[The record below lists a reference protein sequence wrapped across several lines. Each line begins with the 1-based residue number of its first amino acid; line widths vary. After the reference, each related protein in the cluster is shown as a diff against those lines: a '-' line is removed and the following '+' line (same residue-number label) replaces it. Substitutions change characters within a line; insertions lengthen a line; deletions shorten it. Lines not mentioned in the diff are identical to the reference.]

1 MEYIRDL
8 VLPKPTDEK
17 KQTPKTATPAA
28 PPKDDE
34 KKAAETTDASVTA
47 PSEEGEK
54 SPTSK
59 QNEIEVE
66 KDVNLNWF
74 LNYILTKRISA
85 QN

>member
-1 MEYIRDL
+1 M
-8 VLPKPTDEK
+8 VLPKLADEK

-28 PPKDDE
+28 TQKDDD
-34 KKAAETTDASVTA
+34 KKAAETTDASVTSA
-47 PSEEGEK
+47 TEEGEK

-59 QNEIEVE
+59 QHETEVE

-85 QN
+85 